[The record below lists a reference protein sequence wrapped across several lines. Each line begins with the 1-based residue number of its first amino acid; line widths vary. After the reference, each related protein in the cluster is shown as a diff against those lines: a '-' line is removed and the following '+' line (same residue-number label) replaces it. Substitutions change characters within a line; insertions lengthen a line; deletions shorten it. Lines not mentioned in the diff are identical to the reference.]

1 MTLPVA
7 PGPAGPAH
15 PTGTVKALARA
26 SAGSTLAAAIGH
38 GTSLLLPLAAARL
51 YGARESTDAFFLAFA
66 GVLLVTTA
74 QTGVAQASAVPFFVE
89 RLRRPGTPTRVV
101 GGAAAGLMALG
112 ATAPLALGAVTGP
125 LFEWLAPTVDAGL
138 ASLYFVLLAPFAA
151 LAGVTAV
158 WSGLLAADRDYT
170 TPAWSLS
177 FRWLT
182 GLAVAF
188 AAGADRGP
196 AALAAGLATGEL
208 LRAGLLARLARR
220 RLPSSPLLALPWPM
234 ETGRRFGANAAA
246 QLVGSVVL
254 ACTLLVDRM
263 TAARLDSG
271 QVTMLEIA
279 ERTWQAP
286 AGLLMSGLLT
296 VVLTEWSHGLEGEP
310 SVRPLARRTFRT
322 AAAMALLA
330 AAVVAVAYPW
340 SGAMTRI
347 LVGAGT
353 LDGASL
359 DALGRTFGTYLAITP
374 VYVAALLY
382 SRAILVLRRSDWL
395 LAIALV
401 QVGLKLAVNDAAAGA
416 WGLAGIPLTTG
427 LMYLIALGLCAWL
440 LHARGA
446 VEVPRA
452 GD

>member
-1 MTLPVA
+1 M
-7 PGPAGPAH
+7 
-15 PTGTVKALARA
+15 KALARA
-26 SAGSTLAAAIGH
+26 SAGSTLAAAVGH

-51 YGARESTDAFFLAFA
+51 YGVRESTDAFFLAFA

-112 ATAPLALGAVTGP
+112 ATAPLALGALAGP
-125 LFEWLAPTVDAGL
+125 LFEWLAPGMDAGL
-138 ASLYFVLLAPFAA
+138 ASRYFILLTPFAA
-151 LAGVTAV
+151 LAGASAV
-158 WSGLLAADRDYT
+158 WSGVLAADRDYT

-188 AAGADRGP
+188 AAGARSGP
-196 AALAAGLATGEL
+196 AALAAGLAVGEL

-220 RLPSSPLLALPWPM
+220 RLPSSPLMALPWPM
-234 ETGRRFGANAAA
+234 GASRHFGANAAA

-263 TAARLDSG
+263 TAVRLDAG

-296 VVLTEWSHGLEGEP
+296 VVLTEWSHGLDDEP
-310 SVRPLARRTFRT
+310 SVRPLGRRTFQT
-322 AAAMALLA
+322 AVAMALLA
-330 AAVVAVAYPW
+330 AAAVAVAYPW
-340 SGAMTRI
+340 SGAITGI
-347 LVGAGT
+347 LIGTGT

-359 DALGRTFGTYLAITP
+359 ETLGRTFGVYLAITP
-374 VYVAALLY
+374 IYVAALLY

-395 LAIALV
+395 LAIAVV
-401 QVGLKLAVNDAAAGA
+401 QVGVKLALNGPAAGT
-416 WGLAGIPLTTG
+416 WGLVGIPLTTG

-440 LHARGA
+440 LHTRAT

-452 GD
+452 AV